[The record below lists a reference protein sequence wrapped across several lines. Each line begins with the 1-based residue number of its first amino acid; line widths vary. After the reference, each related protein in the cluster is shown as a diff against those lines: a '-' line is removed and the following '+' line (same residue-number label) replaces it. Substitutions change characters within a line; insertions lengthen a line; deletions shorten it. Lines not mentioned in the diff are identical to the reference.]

1 MYIGVFGIIVAGLV
15 QFLDE
20 KDRFFSSNISEITVG
35 ERGMYIGVALSGEKQ
50 KISRLLIIGSFKY
63 RKCTFFKK
71 IIFSYFFLGM
81 FGFFLMFMSC
91 QMIPPAVVS
100 TLRTTEI
107 VVAFITQS
115 LLTNKSPQ
123 IIDTLGA
130 TFVIFG
136 CDSDNV

>member
-1 MYIGVFGIIVAGLV
+1 
-15 QFLDE
+15 
-20 KDRFFSSNISEITVG
+20 
-35 ERGMYIGVALSGEKQ
+35 
-50 KISRLLIIGSFKY
+50 
-63 RKCTFFKK
+63 
-71 IIFSYFFLGM
+71 
-81 FGFFLMFMSC
+81 MSC

-130 TFVIFG
+130 IFVILAAIATIFETHIHNRLSKIF
-136 CDSDNV
+136 CNSAKPTSTHERLVEETSEIANT

>member
-1 MYIGVFGIIVAGLV
+1 
-15 QFLDE
+15 
-20 KDRFFSSNISEITVG
+20 
-35 ERGMYIGVALSGEKQ
+35 
-50 KISRLLIIGSFKY
+50 
-63 RKCTFFKK
+63 
-71 IIFSYFFLGM
+71 
-81 FGFFLMFMSC
+81 MFMSC

-130 TFVIFG
+130 IFVILAAIATIFETHIHNRLSRIF
-136 CDSDNV
+136 CKSAQPTPAHERLVKETSEITDT